1 MKQKVYQSLLWGI
14 VLTLCVYAL
23 GKTPAFE
30 AFENI
35 TWDLRVKALQ
45 DPQEH
50 DKNIKLILIDQSAL
64 DWGEKNYGLSWP
76 WPREMYAKIVDYCR
90 DHGAKAVIFDILF
103 QEPSLY
109 GLVDDNRFIASIAQA
124 NSVGALV
131 LSQKQG
137 DSTHWP
143 STMEKTL
150 YPILSKEMS
159 LDGFRFGSFP
169 VEPISG
175 AFKRTGFVNS
185 FPERDGVIR
194 RTNLISLFDRRIVPA
209 LSYAGCL
216 STQECAPINDTIPKI
231 IHYHGPSQTYETF
244 NASSIIQS
252 QLMREANETQ
262 KAPEFDFNQSYVFIG
277 MSAPGLMDLK
287 STPMERVYPGT
298 EIHATVLDNV
308 LHRDFITY
316 VPNATTIALLF
327 AFVFATFFWIRYS
340 VSVVKGLAF
349 MVMMLLGSVGMSMI
363 FYTFHLWLNV
373 TLFLTGI
380 TVSAFIAFS
389 INYFHEGAQR
399 RFLRSAFSRY
409 ISPKIIDELIKHP
422 QTLRL
427 GGRKE
432 VLSILFSDIEGFTS
446 LSTQLDAETLAKF
459 LNEYLG
465 LMSDVILQM
474 GGTIDKYEGD
484 AIIAFWNAP
493 LPQEKHAAL
502 AVESVI
508 TCQRILEEH
517 NGYFEKKYGR
527 KIKTRFGIH
536 TGEVIVGN
544 LGTEKRFDYTFIG
557 DAGNLAS
564 RLESANKQFGS
575 MCMISEET
583 KKYVGDDASFVF
595 RELGTIQVVGRSSA
609 VKVFEPIPIEK
620 RDEYAL
626 WLETYNAALKNFYA
640 AHFEEAIDG
649 FEKLSSIDP
658 VSRSYLGLIQN
669 IREAHLRFENGTLI
683 LGDK

>member
-14 VLTLCVYAL
+14 VLTLCMYAL
-23 GKTPAFE
+23 GKTPAFD

-35 TWDLRVKALQ
+35 MWDLRVKALQ
-45 DPQEH
+45 NPQEH
-50 DKNIKLILIDQSAL
+50 DENIKLILIDQNAL

-76 WPREMYAKIVDYCR
+76 WPREMYAKIVDYCMAQ
-90 DHGAKAVIFDILF
+90 GAKAVIFDILF

-109 GLVDDNRFIASIAQA
+109 GLVDDNRFIASIGQA
-124 NSVGALV
+124 NSVGAVV

-137 DSTHWP
+137 DSIHWP
-143 STMEKTL
+143 STMQKTA
-150 YPILSKEMS
+150 YPILPNEMV
-159 LDGFRFGSFP
+159 LENFRFGSFP

-175 AFKRTGFVNS
+175 AFKLTGFVNS

-194 RTNLISLFDRRIVPA
+194 RTNLLSLFDRRVVPA

-216 STQECAPINDTIPKI
+216 STQECSPINDTATKI

-244 NASSIIQS
+244 NASSIIQA

-308 LHRDFITY
+308 LHRDFIAY
-316 VPNATTIALLF
+316 VPYTTTIILLF
-327 AFVFATFFWIRYS
+327 AFVFATFFWIRYH
-340 VSVVKGLAF
+340 VSVMKGLLF
-349 MVMMLLGSVGMSMI
+349 MTSMLLGSVGMSMI
-363 FYTFHLWLNV
+363 FYSLHFWLNI
-373 TLFLTGI
+373 TLFLAGI

-399 RFLRSAFSRY
+399 RFLRNAFSRY

-422 QTLRL
+422 QMLRL

-446 LSTQLDAETLAKF
+446 LSMQLDPETLAKF

-493 LPQEKHAAL
+493 LPQENHAAL
-502 AVESVI
+502 AVASVI

-583 KKYVGDDASFVF
+583 KRYLGNDTSFVF

-620 RDEYAL
+620 IDEYTQWLDAYTDAL
-626 WLETYNAALKNFYA
+626 RHFYA
-640 AHFEEAIDG
+640 ANFEEAMDG
-649 FEKLSSIDP
+649 FEKLSSIDS

-669 IREAHLRFENGTLI
+669 IQEAHLRFENGTLI